1 MLPAVIGSNCTP
13 TSTLAISSGVMA
25 ASLAP
30 KSTVLSCT
38 AFTPRA
44 AAERLVVDLHVG
56 GRRGRT

>member
-13 TSTLAISSGVMA
+13 ASTLAISSGDMA

-38 AFTPRA
+38 AFTPA
-44 AAERLVVDLHVG
+44 PLPIDW
-56 GRRGRT
+56 